1 MDNGKAPQN
10 MSNPGS
16 DLWKLSMDELRARF
30 YDFPTIPLHMH
41 LGITFER
48 EDPDGPAICTLP
60 ANPDFLWPDG
70 VQSEAAV
77 YTIGEVSGGVAVSDA
92 VVPVA
97 AQLGMRPVIL
107 TKKATFRPL
116 APARGSM
123 TGVCEVHGDYEA
135 AVERMNKRKKA
146 DVAIAVKIYDE
157 QRTLVG
163 ESILYYYVRLMDE
176 SRLQSMA
183 AMSSGMAGW
192 Q

>member
-1 MDNGKAPQN
+1 MDNGNATDKTPNAT
-10 MSNPGS
+10 NPAS

-60 ANPDFLWPDG
+60 ANPDFLWPEG
-70 VQSEAAV
+70 PHSEAAI

-97 AQLGMRPVIL
+97 AQMGKRPVIL
-107 TKKATFRPL
+107 TKKATFKTL
-116 APARGSM
+116 GQARGSM
-123 TGVCEVHGDYEA
+123 TGICEVHGDYEA
-135 AVERMNKRKKA
+135 AKERMAKRFKA
-146 DVAIAVKIYDE
+146 DVAIAVKIMDE
-157 QRTLVG
+157 QGTQVG

-176 SRLQSMA
+176 SRLA
-183 AMSSGMAGW
+183 AMSAGMGGW
-192 Q
+192 S